1 MTTRAAI
8 LEELERPLVIED
20 VELRAPGDREVVVR
34 IGAVD
39 VCITDALSALGDVAA
54 APPTILGHAA
64 AGVVE
69 EVGAHVERVRVGDR
83 VVVTGT
89 PECGECFWCVR
100 DRPDQCAEMLGGIFP
115 PRVVATRADGT
126 AVHADGGVGAF
137 AERMVVRDIGVVA
150 VDADLSDEHLS
161 LLGCGVT
168 TGVGAVINLADVQLG
183 SSVAVVGS
191 GAVGLWMIQGA
202 RVAGAATIIAVEPR
216 AERRELA
223 RAVGATHVVD
233 PRDGDPVEQV
243 KELTEGRGADYVLEA
258 AGPPDAMA
266 QALAMTRPA
275 GTMVPAGW
283 ETLSSEVTFPA
294 VDFAIAGK
302 RIQSCQFGGAHIRR
316 DVPRFAAMMQTG
328 LLDAEPLIGRRF
340 ALDEVNEAL
349 AAALNRELITGV
361 ILPAG
366 RPSV

>member
-20 VELRAPGDREVVVR
+20 IELRAPGDHEVVVR

-69 EVGAHVERVRVGDR
+69 EVGAHVGRVRVGDR

-115 PRVVATRADGT
+115 PRVVATRADGS

-137 AERMVVRDIGVVA
+137 AERMVVRDIGVVT

-168 TGVGAVINLADVQLG
+168 TGVGAVVNTAKVTPGANVVVFGLG
-183 SSVAVVGS
+183 GI
-191 GAVGLWMIQGA
+191 GLNVIQGA
-202 RVAGAATIIAVEPR
+202 RM
-216 AERRELA
+216 
-223 RAVGATHVVD
+223 VGADKIIGVDINDSKEEWGRRFGMTHFVNPSKVGGD
-233 PRDGDPVEQV
+233 IVAHLVTLTDG
-243 KELTEGRGADYVLEA
+243 GADFTFDCTGNTTVMRQALEA
-258 AGPPDAMA
+258 CHRGWGVSVVIGVAESGKEIA
-266 QALAMTRPA
+266 TRPFQLVTGRVWK
-275 GTMVPAGW
+275 GTA
-283 ETLSSEVTFPA
+283 
-294 VDFAIAGK
+294 
-302 RIQSCQFGGAHIRR
+302 FGGARGR
-316 DVPRFAAMMQTG
+316 TDVPKIVDWYMNGKIEIDPM
-328 LLDAEPLIGRRF
+328 
-340 ALDEVNEAL
+340 
-349 AAALNRELITGV
+349 ITHVLKLEEINKGFDLMHEGKS
-361 ILPAG
+361 I
-366 RPSV
+366 RSVVVF